1 MPQAVRLLLEMHAGV
16 PHYSPYAL
24 SEQSMQAVSYSSSS
38 TLNAGDAF
46 HDSLA
51 IAMNDANF
59 VQVGDAVFSADY
71 LHAPDEY
78 THPDD
83 VLVEG
88 TRDDQELLLIQQDF
102 EGAEFDSEGELHLR
116 DGTLIRFL
124 RSAAVH

>member
-1 MPQAVRLLLEMHAGV
+1 MQ
-16 PHYSPYAL
+16 AL
-24 SEQSMQAVSYSSSS
+24 SSVSTTAS
-38 TLNAGDAF
+38 NAAAF

-88 TRDDQELLLIQQDF
+88 TREDQELLLIQQDF
-102 EGAEFDSEGELHLR
+102 EGASLDSEGEIHLR

-124 RSAAVH
+124 RSAALH